1 MAAALPRKGHVEGLP
16 HLTWIRMLAGAWKPV
31 EQAGL
36 RQYLS
41 DRRSRR
47 HRGRIGTAPSAR
59 QSGQQDASDDPRWR
73 AKRRPA
79 SPAGI
84 LAMRQPLPAGS
95 SRPGAAGRGRSS
107 PPYASA
113 ARDKVVCAAHTKGF
127 THRTVSVALNFQ
139 RGSVCREP
147 ILGKP
152 SLAGMMQ
159 TYARILLASAHLKAI
174 PAGTQATG
182 PRRTS
187 RSGTY
192 TSVRRTGAS
201 RSSRARSMAM
211 KWCRPAIHSGS

>member
-1 MAAALPRKGHVEGLP
+1 
-16 HLTWIRMLAGAWKPV
+16 MLAGAWKPV
-31 EQAGL
+31 EQARL
-36 RQYLS
+36 RQDLA

-59 QSGQQDASDDPRWR
+59 RSGQQDASDDPRWR
-73 AKRRPA
+73 ANTTTGIAHRHPRNAATPCCRVKR
-79 SPAGI
+79 
-84 LAMRQPLPAGS
+84 AGS
-95 SRPGAAGRGRSS
+95 GPTRPIVS
-107 PPYASA
+107 PYASA